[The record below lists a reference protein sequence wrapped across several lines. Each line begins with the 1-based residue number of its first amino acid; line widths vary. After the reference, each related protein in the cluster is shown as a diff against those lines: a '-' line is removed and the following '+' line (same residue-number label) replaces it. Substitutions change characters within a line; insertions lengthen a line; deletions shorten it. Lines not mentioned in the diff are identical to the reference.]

1 MKNHIKV
8 YMEYF
13 GYGMEDFIPSEIS
26 GDRAV
31 DIHHIDCRGMGSSKE
46 KDNIN
51 NLMALTRAEH
61 TKYGDKKQWM
71 MFLKLK
77 HEQFMKNHGR

>member
-1 MKNHIKV
+1 
-8 YMEYF
+8 MEYF
-13 GYGMEDFIPSEIS
+13 GYGMDDFIPSEIS

-46 KDNIN
+46 KDNIS

-77 HEQFMKNHGR
+77 HQQFLEKNGKITRG